1 MFSEGLELGSK
12 SLEQTV
18 VLLQVSKVRLVQG
31 LESGEEW

>member
-1 MFSEGLELGSK
+1 
-12 SLEQTV
+12 LEQTV